1 MHTKQAV
8 FQFMLYSMR
17 TAVVAWMGLL
27 VLAGCSTRKDG
38 FVNRAYHQTTTQ
50 YNVLFNGN
58 EALTQGIEAQ
68 TETHQPNFWTL
79 LPVDPFPL
87 PDIYETDAPP
97 NPNYSRAETKAVAA
111 VQKHSMLIGGVQRN
125 KKIDEAYML
134 LGKARFYNGRY
145 LQAIEAFNY
154 IIDQLRDSNSI
165 YAAQLWRAKALL
177 QLKQEQRAANELNN
191 LINNGALSVEETAQA
206 YAAYANALLVMN
218 SPQEATTPLQKAL
231 RLEKDRHLVARYAYV
246 LGQLYDQLGHSDSA
260 TVAYQRV
267 IDFNR
272 KIPRTYWIHATL
284 NQLNAGLL
292 SETATKTAYDKLTK
306 NEENKNFL
314 DKIHYSHAVFHM
326 GLGDTLTTE
335 SLLNK
340 SLRTPTQD
348 NYLKAMAYETLADMH
363 FDRALF
369 LDSGAYLD
377 STMSVT
383 DAKSRKFRKVKRKR
397 DKLQDIITYENDI
410 QINDSILGL
419 MDKSPQERQS
429 FFSEYVA
436 QIKRSDSLQKA
447 QEQQQLAANV
457 SFFGNDFYFYNRT
470 QLARGKSDFLRIWGD
485 IALEDNWRY
494 AKPKVIQ
501 SPAERMLA
509 DSLSSEKAVE
519 DPRYLVETYLVQI
532 PKEEAR
538 DSLTQVRNTAL
549 FQAGLAYK
557 EQFLVYDL
565 AKERLNRLLSTP
577 SDYTLPTLY
586 HLYQIEQQ
594 TDGEKTTYYKDR
606 LLAGF
611 PDSQYAKIIA
621 NPTQALEGEFEEYYN
636 EAQQLFTQQKF
647 ESVVDQAS
655 NAILGIQDQDLRA
668 RFALLR
674 AEALGRLD
682 GIDIYKEALKE
693 VETSYPKQNA
703 GIDAKTR
710 LNALEQITKTQSVSG
725 SYKLL
730 YVRNRDQHDQ
740 TQQLLQNCTDWI
752 KAQSLDGV
760 LSTSIDVYN
769 RELELLVVHGFKA
782 ASSAQDFGV
791 QIQKEM
797 KELGSNKNF
806 VVLTSQFRDALIFK
820 DLAIASPKI

>member
-1 MHTKQAV
+1 MV
-8 FQFMLYSMR
+8 YSMR
-17 TAVVAWMGLL
+17 IVLVVGM
-27 VLAGCSTRKDG
+27 VFFVVAGCSTRKDG

-50 YNVLFNGN
+50 YNILFNGN
-58 EALTQGIEAQ
+58 EALNQGVETQ
-68 TETHQPNFWTL
+68 TEAHQPNFWTR
-79 LPVDPFPL
+79 LPLDPFPL
-87 PDIYETDAPP
+87 PDIYETDTPP
-97 NPNYSRAETKAVAA
+97 NPNYTRAETKAVAA
-111 VQKHSMLIGGVQRN
+111 VQKHSMRIGGTQRN
-125 KKIDEAYML
+125 KQIDEAYML

-154 IIDQLRDSNSI
+154 IIDQLGDSNSI
-165 YAAQLWRAKALL
+165 HAAQLWRAKTFL
-177 QLKQEQRAANELNN
+177 QLNQEERAAKELKN
-191 LINNGALSVEETAQA
+191 LIDNGALSMADTATA
-206 YAAYANALLVMN
+206 YAAYAQALLALDN
-218 SPQEATTPLQKAL
+218 AKEATTPLQKAL
-231 RLEKDRHLVARYAYV
+231 QLEKDKNLVARYAYV
-246 LGQLYDQLGHSDSA
+246 LGQLYDALGHSDSA
-260 TVAYQRV
+260 TVAYQNV
-267 IDFNR
+267 IDLNR
-272 KIPRTYWIHATL
+272 KIPRTFWIHATL
-284 NQLNAGLL
+284 NQLNAGLFP
-292 SETATKTAYDKLTK
+292 ETQTKTAYKRLT
-306 NEENKNFL
+306 NNDENKKFL

-326 GLGDTLTTE
+326 GLGDTLSTE
-335 SLLNK
+335 SLMNK
-340 SLRTPTQD
+340 SLRTGTQD
-348 NYLKAMAYETLADMH
+348 NYLKGMVYETLADMH

-397 DKLQDIITYENDI
+397 DKLKDIISYENDI
-410 QINDSILGL
+410 QVHDSILGL
-419 MDKSPQERQS
+419 MDKSPEERTQ
-429 FFSEYVA
+429 FFADYIA
-436 QIKRSDSLQKA
+436 QIKRKDSIQKA
-447 QEQQQLAANV
+447 QEQQELAANV

-494 AKPKVIQ
+494 AKPKALQ
-501 SPAERMLA
+501 TPAERMLA

-519 DPRYLVETYLVQI
+519 EPRYMVETYLVQI

-565 AKERLNRLLSTP
+565 AIERLNRLLSTS

-586 HLYQIEQQ
+586 HLYQLEQQ
-594 TDGEKTTYYKDR
+594 TGGEKTTYYKDR
-606 LLAGF
+606 LLAEF

-621 NPTQALEGEFEEYYN
+621 NPTQVLEGEFEAHFREV
-636 EAQQLFTQQKF
+636 QQLFAQQKF
-647 ESVVDQAS
+647 ESVIDQAS

-682 GIDIYKEALKE
+682 GIDIYKNALKE
-693 VETSYPKQNA
+693 VTNSYPKQNA

-710 LNALEQITKTQSVSG
+710 LEALEQIAKTQSVSG

-730 YVRNRDQHDQ
+730 YVRNRDQHEQ
-740 TQQLLQNCTDWI
+740 TQQLMQNCTDWI